1 MQRYFSKELIQDHFI
16 LSLDDK
22 YHITT
27 VMRMKNG
34 DKIEI
39 VYNEEL
45 YIGQIEDINNF
56 KVKLLKKEEITKDK
70 RPNVI
75 LCIPLLKE
83 QKIDYILQKA
93 TELGVNEIVPI
104 ILERSI
110 IKIDE
115 KAFAKKKERWIKI
128 VKEASEQSKRVDI
141 PVIKD
146 IHKIKDLNNFNGLKI
161 VCSTQEKENNIKK
174 MLKNIKN
181 NIIFVIGPEGGI
193 SPKEEKELNELG
205 FISTSLGSRIM
216 RVETVPLYL
225 MSIVKYEF
233 ME

>member
-1 MQRYFSKELIQDHFI
+1 MQRYFSKELINDYFI
-16 LSLDDK
+16 LSVEDK

-27 VMRMKNG
+27 VMRMKPK

-56 KVKLLKKEEITKDK
+56 KVKLLKKEATVPDNK
-70 RPNVI
+70 PNII

-83 QKIDYILQKA
+83 QKMDYILQKA

-110 IKIDE
+110 VKLDNEKESKKI
-115 KAFAKKKERWIKI
+115 ARWEKI

-141 PVIKD
+141 PIIRR
-146 IHKIKDLNNFNGLKI
+146 IHQINELKFNGLKI
-161 VCSTQEKENNIKK
+161 VCSTVEKSNNIKK
-174 MLKNIKN
+174 VLKKEK

-193 SPKEEKELNELG
+193 SPKEETKLNSMG

-216 RVETVPLYL
+216 RVETVPLYI
-225 MSIVKYEF
+225 MSVINYEF